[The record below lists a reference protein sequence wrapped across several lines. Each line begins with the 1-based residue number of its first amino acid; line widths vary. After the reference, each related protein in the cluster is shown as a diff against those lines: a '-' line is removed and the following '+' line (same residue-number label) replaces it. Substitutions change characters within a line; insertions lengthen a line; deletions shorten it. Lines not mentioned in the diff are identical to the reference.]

1 MAATSES
8 ESTSGTSEAG
18 SGVGSRRT
26 VSDAERDQTTTRL
39 DQIVDTGTDEGHKAG
54 VLDQTRAWNANAKLA
69 YDKTLE
75 ALTRAE
81 NDASSDLAGIKTI
94 REQLLANMVDNTNL
108 AAKGHLRHLAL
119 LDRSVFTAENE
130 LEASVAAKTGVQ
142 QDALA
147 VLIAKAVADGINAVS
162 K

>member
-1 MAATSES
+1 MAATSEA
-8 ESTSGTSEAG
+8 EATSGTSEAG
-18 SGVGSRRT
+18 SGIGSRRT

-39 DQIVDTGTDEGHKAG
+39 DQITDTGSDEGHKAG
-54 VLDQTRAWNANAKLA
+54 VLNQTRSWNANDKLA
-69 YDKTLE
+69 FDETLQ
-75 ALTRAE
+75 ALSRAE
-81 NDASSDLAGIKTI
+81 KDTASHLAGINTI
-94 REQLLANMVDNTNL
+94 REQLLSNMVDNADL
-108 AAKGHLRHLAL
+108 SHKGYMRHLAL

-147 VLIAKAVADGINAVS
+147 VLIAKAVADGIAAVS